1 MVKAKAPAAGPA
13 GQPMNH
19 PTESIKPMK
28 RILHIFSILALT
40 GIWLAHP
47 MCADAVDIKIAVVMP
62 EGSAWTNTLHDFASA
77 VKRETS
83 GEVVFTIYAGGVS
96 GDEADVLRK
105 MRVNRLHAG
114 GFSGVGLG
122 LVLPEIRVLEAP
134 LLFKSNAEIDFVK
147 EKLFAHFADRF
158 DEKGYV
164 LLGFAEAG
172 FVYLFSK
179 QRIDTVASLQ
189 NTKMWVWKGDRVAEN
204 FLAAFGVQAYPLQL
218 ADVNTGLETG
228 MIDSFYSPP
237 LASVAFQWYAKV
249 QYMLDFPMVNSTG
262 ALLINKRIFAGLHSD
277 HQEIVRRLAG
287 EYLAKLVQ
295 LTRKDNAQAL
305 QVLSEAGIVPL
316 KPNPEQI
323 ESFTQSAEKN
333 YRMSIPSLYSREL
346 FDQIR
351 GLISQYRDTTK

>member
-1 MVKAKAPAAGPA
+1 M
-13 GQPMNH
+13 
-19 PTESIKPMK
+19 ESIKPMK
-28 RILHIFSILALT
+28 RIIYLFSILALT

-47 MCADAVDIKIAVVMP
+47 VCADAVEIKIAVVMP
-62 EGSAWTNTLHDFASA
+62 EGSTWTNTLHEFASA
-77 VKRETS
+77 VKQETN
-83 GEVVFTIYAGGVS
+83 GDVVFTIYAGGVS

-134 LLFKSNAEIDFVK
+134 LLFNSYAEIDFVK

-179 QRIDTVASLQ
+179 QRIDTIASLQ
-189 NTKMWVWKGDRVAEN
+189 NTKMWVWKGDRVAEH
-204 FLAAFGVQAYPLQL
+204 FLEAFGVQAYPLQL

-249 QYMLDFPMVNSTG
+249 EYMLAFPMVNSTG
-262 ALLINKRIFAGLHSD
+262 ALLINKRIFAGLSSN
-277 HQEIVRRLAG
+277 HQEIVRRLAR
-287 EYLAKLVQ
+287 EYLAKLVR
-295 LTRKDNAQAL
+295 LTRRDNAQAI
-305 QVLSEAGIVPL
+305 QVLGEAGIEMLTPT
-316 KPNPEQI
+316 PEQI
-323 ESFTQSAEKN
+323 DSFKRSAEKN
-333 YRMSIPSLYSREL
+333 YRMSMPSLYSREL
-346 FDQIR
+346 FDRLR
-351 GLISQYRDTTK
+351 GLISQYRNTAN